1 LHPRPVVAAGLTAVT
16 LLALPAAASA
26 VSPKVRQLGRQPAPA
41 KPYFDSRV
49 AARHAA
55 APSAAKFSGRSA
67 AQRSAVRSLKSR
79 LGTQGVVSI
88 DPLTGTVRAV
98 QKLDGTLT
106 AASSDSRSA
115 IAMRFIRANATALG
129 LSSSAVSSLQLA
141 RNVSSHG
148 IANLRYRQSVNGI
161 PDFDN
166 GLRVNIDRQGRI
178 LNVTGAPLN
187 DLSLASTTPKL
198 SAGAAMAAFQR
209 NVGVAR
215 PMRVKSRGT
224 GARQMTTYTNGDF
237 ARLVIFGAASGP
249 KLAWHLTYQAKS
261 TAYYDAVVDANSGA
275 VLYRQNLT
283 KFDGA
288 TTDIAP
294 NYPGADRDPKTVGT
308 FDKSTKNATIAPNL
322 VTRGWLPAAS
332 DDLTGPFVHTFS
344 DVNDDNAKNTG
355 EEIPPSNGTNDF
367 LYPMRG
373 PGGAGSS
380 FPAPVWDGVDTDGD
394 PTDLEDGF
402 ANACDYSGTEDP
414 NLDDP
419 TTPTVHEWP
428 DPEGTTVDCAWD
440 PTDPGSWDINR
451 AQDGVQAF
459 YLANVYHD
467 HLANSSI
474 GFDAADGNFAGDDP
488 VEQNTDDGA
497 DTADPGNDGGPDGDH
512 INNANMSTP
521 PDGISPRMQMYLFAT
536 NPSGTFTFRDINGGD
551 DAGTVW
557 HEYTH
562 GLSNRLVTNDDGSGA
577 LSTAHAG
584 AMGEAWSD
592 WYALDFLHRADS
604 NPTVSNTAGPLE
616 ADDPALPDVD
626 IGTSSDAVYT
636 ATRFQPIDCRV
647 GENTIR
653 TNGNPWCVGGIDTPF
668 GGYTFGDFG
677 HVAGAPEVHSD
688 GEIWM
693 ETLWDLRRALIAD
706 TSQATGSDTAEEIV
720 TEAMRLSPPEPS
732 FLDMR
737 NAILA
742 ADQGL
747 NNGDNQDLI
756 WSVFATRGMGFFAS
770 VNDSSDT
777 APFENFDTPPA
788 DNAPKG
794 TVSGTVVDD
803 TGHPVSGMPVGMGGQ
818 NTQLKPPAT
827 TTPALGALTDAQGHY
842 SFQAPAHA
850 YHALVFTPTKGFDGA
865 IVNDVTV
872 PANGTVTR
880 NATVR
885 RDWAG
890 TKGGAVVLKDDTKY
904 DNTGAGF
911 GCGLDQLADQ
921 SLGTGNS
928 AFNPTSAD
936 PENPHLGPPTS
947 VIQLPKTI
955 TVASFGLDP
964 SNTCGDDPTAAT
976 KDYTIET
983 SSDGVHW
990 TLALKSSFTP
1000 DDLHRLNIRT
1010 PTGGTTNVRFVRL
1023 RLLSPQGAEPGDSGV
1038 DFIDFSEI
1046 EVYGGSAL
1054 TGTLTATPPA
1064 STVGQTVTFNAAFTD
1079 PDGDTINNY
1088 RWDFDG
1094 NGTVD
1099 QTTAGSST
1107 TFAYPAAG
1115 TFHPTVTASD
1125 TRGVTGSAAT
1135 TETVT
1140 GTTPPPK
1147 KHKPKIGKLPRTGK
1161 HGKVSFKVTCQ
1172 SRCKLVAVETMSK
1185 ALKRKLHLDSRTAA
1199 KLSRTLKARKSARK
1213 ITLTVSKKVRR
1224 AAKRHHVKTLRVKL
1238 SVSAKTTGL
1247 KTVRKHRNVVKVRL

>member
-1 LHPRPVVAAGLTAVT
+1 LHPLSRVAAGLTVT
-16 LLALPAAASA
+16 ALLVVPAAASA
-26 VSPKVRQLGRQPAPA
+26 VSPRARTLNRQAAPA

-49 AARHAA
+49 TARRAASRSTAA
-55 APSAAKFSGRSA
+55 TVGRTA
-67 AQRSAVRSLKSR
+67 AQRSAVRSLKAQ
-79 LGTQGVVSI
+79 LGAQGVVSL
-88 DPLTGTVRAV
+88 DPLTGTARAV
-98 QKLDGTLT
+98 QKLNGTLT
-106 AASSDSRSA
+106 GPASGSRSS
-115 IAMRFIRANATALG
+115 IAMRWIRANATALG
-129 LSSSAVSSLQLA
+129 LSSTAVNSLELT

-148 IANLRYRQSVNGI
+148 IAHLRYRQSINGV

-166 GLRVNIDRQGRI
+166 GLRVNIDARGRI

-209 NVGVAR
+209 NVGVNRA
-215 PMRVKSRGT
+215 MQVKSRGT
-224 GARQMTTYTNGDF
+224 GARQMRTYANGDF
-237 ARLVIFGAASGP
+237 ARLVIFGAAGGP

-261 TAYYDAVVDANSGA
+261 TAYYDAVVDANTGD

-288 TTDIAP
+288 TTGIAP
-294 NYPGADRDPKTVGT
+294 NYPGADRDPKAVGG
-308 FDKSTKNATIAPNL
+308 FDKSTQNATIAPNL
-322 VTRGWLPAAS
+322 VTEGWLPAGS
-332 DDLTGPFVHTFS
+332 GELSGDFVHTFS
-344 DVNDDNAKNTG
+344 DTNDDNVKNAG
-355 EEIPPSNGTNDF
+355 EEIPPSGGHDF
-367 LYPMRG
+367 AYAMTD
-373 PGGAGSS
+373 
-380 FPAPVWDGVDTDGD
+380 FPKPTWDNVDTDGD
-394 PTDLEDGF
+394 PTDAEDGF
-402 ANACDYSGTEDP
+402 DNACSFSGDEDP

-419 TTPTVHEWP
+419 ATPAVHEWP
-428 DPEGTTVDCAWD
+428 DPLGTTVDCAWD
-440 PTDPGSWDINR
+440 PTDPGSWATNR
-451 AQDGVQAF
+451 EQDGVQAF
-459 YLANVYHD
+459 YLANVFHD
-467 HLANSSI
+467 HLANSPI
-474 GFDAADGNFAGDDP
+474 GFDAGDGNFAGDDP

-497 DTADPGNDGGPDGDH
+497 ATGSDGGPDGDH
-512 INNANMSTP
+512 VNNANMSTP

-536 NPSGTFTFRDINGGD
+536 NPSGTFTYRNINGGD

-577 LSTAHAG
+577 LSAPHGG

-604 NPTVSNTAGPLE
+604 NPTVSSTAGPLE
-616 ADDPALPDVD
+616 ADDPDLPDVD

-636 ATRFQPIDCRV
+636 ATRYEPIDCRV
-647 GENTIR
+647 GETAIR
-653 TNGNPWCVGGIDTPF
+653 GNGDPWCVGGIDTDT

-677 HVAGAPEVHSD
+677 RVNGAPEVHSD

-693 ETLWDLRRALIAD
+693 QTLWDLRRQLIA
-706 TSQATGSDTAEEIV
+706 GSSALAGSNTAEAIV

-737 NAILA
+737 NAMLA
-742 ADQGL
+742 ADQAL
-747 NNGDNQDLI
+747 NAGANEDLI
-756 WSVFATRGMGFFAS
+756 WTVFADRGMGFFAS

-788 DNAPKG
+788 DSAPKG
-794 TVSGTVVDD
+794 TVTGTVRDD
-803 TGHPVSGMPVGMGGQ
+803 TGHPVVGVPVAFGGHS
-818 NTQLKPPAT
+818 TELKPPGVSGSNFLGGT
-827 TTPALGALTDAQGHY
+827 TNAQGKY
-842 SFQAPAHA
+842 TFQAPAHL
-850 YHALVFTPTKGFDGA
+850 YHALVLVPTNGFDGA
-865 IVNDVTV
+865 IINDVTV

-880 NATVR
+880 DITVK
-885 RDWAG
+885 RDWAA

-936 PENPHLGPPTS
+936 PDNPHLGPPTS
-947 VIQLPKTI
+947 VIKLPKTI

-964 SNTCGDDPTAAT
+964 SNTCGDDPSAAT
-976 KDYTIET
+976 KDFTIET
-983 SSDGVHW
+983 SSDGVNW
-990 TLALKSSFTP
+990 TLALKSSFTEN
-1000 DDLHRLNIRT
+1000 DLHRLNLRT
-1010 PTGGTTNVRFVRL
+1010 PTGGTANVRYVRL
-1023 RLLSPQGAEPGDSGV
+1023 RLLSPQSAEPGDSGV

-1064 STVGQTVTFNAAFTD
+1064 STVGDTVTFNAAFTD
-1079 PDGDTINNY
+1079 PDGDTINKY
-1088 RWDFDG
+1088 QWDFDG

-1099 QTTAGSST
+1099 RTTAGSST

-1125 TRGVTGSAAT
+1125 TRGVKGAAST
-1135 TETVT
+1135 TETVSPK
-1140 GTTPPPK
+1140 GTPPPT
-1147 KHKPKIGKLPRTGK
+1147 KHKPKIGKLPKTGK
-1161 HGKVSFKVTCQ
+1161 HGKVKFKVTCQ
-1172 SRCKLVAVETMSK
+1172 SRCKLVATETMSK
-1185 ALKRKLHLDSRTAA
+1185 ALKRKLHLSSRTAA
-1199 KLSRTLKARKSARK
+1199 KLSRTLKARKSART
-1213 ITLTVSKKVRR
+1213 ITLTVSKKVRN
-1224 AAKRHHVKTLRVKL
+1224 AAKAHHVKTLKLKL

-1247 KTVRKHRNVVKVRL
+1247 KAAKKSRTVKVRL